1 MECCPGARTVV
12 LMHGVLCW
20 CTDRCPRAWSVVLVH
35 RPLSSCTGASVC
47 TVCLACSLQ
56 EGAPRRGTHLQQ
68 AARGHQGCP
77 FLPWRAQAAEF
88 LPSMAKVLQ
97 RVCATF
103 RQVFPM
109 AYAFYC
115 DPDKPWLLTHLA
127 SKYVFKNRRGRPS
140 RKPPSAD
147 PPQAPSV
154 SSLYEDTEEE
164 DNNEAPPV
172 VAPEPEQPNSTNT
185 CSGTKS
191 STALEAAA
199 LEAAALEAADKDNT
213 PTPEISYMSTSSSSC
228 SSTNGQQKTVE
239 DDSLKKLRSIVS
251 VGDPM
256 KKYIEWEKIASG
268 GFGTVYAATDTAT
281 GGEVAIKQVCL
292 QKQLKKEQIVD
303 ELIVMRDNKHPNIVN
318 YLDSYLFGDKLWI
331 VMEYLDGGSLSAV
344 VKEVSMS
351 EGMMAAVSRECLQA
365 LAFLHCHQVI
375 HRDLKG
381 DNILLGMDGSVKLA
395 DFGLAARITP
405 EQSKRSSV
413 VGTAHWMA
421 PEYLTKE
428 EYGPKVDIWALGI
441 TVIEMLE
448 GEPPYFWER
457 PQRVRCKYYQISTV
471 FLICPMFC
479 LH

>member
-1 MECCPGARTVV
+1 
-12 LMHGVLCW
+12 
-20 CTDRCPRAWSVVLVH
+20 
-35 RPLSSCTGASVC
+35 
-47 TVCLACSLQ
+47 
-56 EGAPRRGTHLQQ
+56 
-68 AARGHQGCP
+68 
-77 FLPWRAQAAEF
+77 
-88 LPSMAKVLQ
+88 MAKVFQ
-97 RVCATF
+97 RVCAAF
-103 RQVFPM
+103 CQVFPM

-140 RKPPSAD
+140 
-147 PPQAPSV
+147 
-154 SSLYEDTEEE
+154 
-164 DNNEAPPV
+164 
-172 VAPEPEQPNSTNT
+172 
-185 CSGTKS
+185 
-191 STALEAAA
+191 
-199 LEAAALEAADKDNT
+199 
-213 PTPEISYMSTSSSSC
+213 
-228 SSTNGQQKTVE
+228 
-239 DDSLKKLRSIVS
+239 
-251 VGDPM
+251 
-256 KKYIEWEKIASG
+256 
-268 GFGTVYAATDTAT
+268 
-281 GGEVAIKQVCL
+281 VAIKQVCL

-303 ELIVMRDNKHPNIVN
+303 ELLVMRDNKHPNIVN
-318 YLDSYLFGDKLWI
+318 YLDSYLVRDKLWI
-331 VMEYLDGGSLSAV
+331 VMEYLDGGSLSDV
-344 VKEVSMS
+344 VKEISMS

-448 GEPPYFWER
+448 GEPPYFWEL
-457 PQRVRCKYYQISTV
+457 PHRVRCKYYQITTV
-471 FLICPMFC
+471 LLICPMFC